1 MSNYLL
7 AVNFPTDKTLKDV
20 LKEAVSEKKD
30 NTVVEEEK
38 KDGEIEEPKEEKPQ
52 ENSKPEV
59 PLPLEEIHTIDEQHK
74 IALLRF
80 DTEAQAIK
88 YYVAKRPDAEL
99 KLITSHQVSQLLDPR
114 YYSPEI
120 AKAKVNPFEHLKLT
134 D

>member
-20 LKEAVSEKKD
+20 LKEADSEKKD

-38 KDGEIEEPKEEKPQ
+38 KEGEIDEPKEIKEELPQ
-52 ENSKPEV
+52 DNRPDV
-59 PLPLEEIHTIDEQHK
+59 PLPLEEVHSIDEQHK

-80 DTEAQAIK
+80 DSEAQAIK

-99 KLITSHQVSQLLDPR
+99 KLITSHQVS
-114 YYSPEI
+114 
-120 AKAKVNPFEHLKLT
+120 
-134 D
+134 

>member
-59 PLPLEEIHTIDEQHK
+59 PLPLEEIHTIDE
-74 IALLRF
+74 
-80 DTEAQAIK
+80 
-88 YYVAKRPDAEL
+88 
-99 KLITSHQVSQLLDPR
+99 
-114 YYSPEI
+114 
-120 AKAKVNPFEHLKLT
+120 
-134 D
+134 